1 MPITSGDF
9 GEALN
14 PGIHHWYG
22 LAYEHH
28 KTQYTE
34 IFNMQTS
41 RKNKEDDVSASD
53 FGLVPEKSKGG
64 SVSFET
70 TSENWV
76 NTLIHVTYGLGF
88 IVERELA
95 EDELYNIINR
105 LPVALANSVNQTI
118 EVTSAN
124 ILNNAFV
131 TTFTTG
137 GDGLELCSGSHLL
150 GKGGTWANEPTTGAD
165 LDSTSFEQ
173 AGIDV
178 NDYPSDAGL
187 RIAAKNKKLVVAEEN
202 RWTASKLLGSD
213 KVPEDANNAINP
225 AAGMMPFTVNSFLTD
240 PDAWFTLTNI
250 PWGLLFYWRRKPE
263 FTKDNDWNTENA
275 KWKSTMRFSVGWS
288 DPRGIYGSPGA

>member
-1 MPITSGDF
+1 MPIQSGDF

-22 LAYEHH
+22 LSYQQHQ
-28 KTQYTE
+28 TQYTE
-34 IFNMQTS
+34 IYDVQTS
-41 RKNKEDDVSASD
+41 KKNKEDDVSASD

-70 TSENWV
+70 TSQNWV

-95 EDELYNIINR
+95 EDEMYNIINR

-118 EVTSAN
+118 EVTAAN

-131 TTFTTG
+131 TTYTTG
-137 GDGLELCSGSHLL
+137 GDGLELCSTLHLK
-150 GKGGTWANEPTTGAD
+150 GKGGTWQNEPTNAAD

-173 AGIDV
+173 ATIDI
-178 NDYPSDAGL
+178 NDYPSDSGL
-187 RIAAKNKKLVVAEEN
+187 RIAAKEQKLIVAKEN
-202 RWTASKLLGSD
+202 SFTASKLLTSAL
-213 KVPEDANNAINP
+213 VPEDANNADNP
-225 AAGMMPFTVNSFLTD
+225 IKGMVPYTVNSYLTD
-240 PDAWFTLTNI
+240 PDAWFMKTNI
-250 PWGLLFYWRRKPE
+250 PWGLLFYWRRRPE
-263 FTKDNDWNTENA
+263 FTKDNDWDTENA

-288 DPRGIYGSPGA
+288 DPRGLYGSPGA